1 MISWIKGD
9 LISTWQI
16 NNKFFILLS
25 CQDIGYEIQIL
36 ESIFIK
42 LKTNQISEKNI
53 ILWIKHIKKE
63 DSDSLFGFISKEQ
76 KDFFIDILNVRG
88 IGSQIGMSLLNKFSV
103 NELINAIYSKDKKLI
118 SSVQGIGNKMTDR
131 IIIELESSLIT
142 KSKIKNNNVNV
153 DLLEDNIEINSMI
166 KDIDLTLQSLNFSK
180 KEIKN
185 IIPKLIKDIRNNNI
199 SKKSNDNISF
209 EKLLKEALNYLDN
222 NNSNLDQ

>member
-76 KDFFIDILNVRG
+76 KDFFIDILNIRG

-118 SSVQGIGNKMTDR
+118 SSVPGIGNKMTDR

>member
-1 MISWIKGD
+1 MISWIKCD

-199 SKKSNDNISF
+199 SKKSNDNITF
-209 EKLLKEALNYLDN
+209 EKLLKE
-222 NNSNLDQ
+222 